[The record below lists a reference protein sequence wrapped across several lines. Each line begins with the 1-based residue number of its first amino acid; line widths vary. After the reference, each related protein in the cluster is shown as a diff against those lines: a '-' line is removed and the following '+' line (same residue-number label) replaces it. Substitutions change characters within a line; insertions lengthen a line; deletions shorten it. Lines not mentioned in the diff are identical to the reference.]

1 MTIITL
7 IIAIAALAAAI
18 IALVR
23 KPKQEVVNQIV
34 EKIIEKHDPE
44 QPFKYDAVS
53 STWHLEGNLDVS
65 GYLSCLDKK
74 KEEKK

>member
-1 MTIITL
+1 
-7 IIAIAALAAAI
+7 
-18 IALVR
+18 
-23 KPKQEVVNQIV
+23 VVNQIV

-44 QPFKYDAVS
+44 QPFKYDAAS

-65 GYLSCLDKK
+65 GHLSCLDKK